1 MFIFHKCG
9 GNSLA
14 TMAHA
19 NPLSPPSP
27 KNPAFI
33 IGRLVF
39 LSTPKCEEKRFKI
52 HVFVMRSMRCIT
64 K

>member
-9 GNSLA
+9 GHSLA
-14 TMAHA
+14 TIAHA
-19 NPLSPPSP
+19 NPQSPPSP

-33 IGRLVF
+33 IGMVVF
-39 LSTPKCEEKRFKI
+39 LSTPKCEEKRLEI
-52 HVFVMRSMRCIT
+52 HVFVMRTMRWIA